1 MLVLRL
7 VFHTEFK
14 VVLTGSMEPELHVGS
29 LLVIMPAE
37 YDDIAIGDDITFV
50 RDEELNLVTHRV
62 IAKDDENMTITT
74 KGIANNIPDKPT
86 IYENV
91 LGKVRLSIP
100 LIGYIGVWLST
111 PSGIIAVVTIAAVIV
126 LGIILLKVFRK
137 PSPEE
142 TEEGVQPE
150 PEKADADEKIT

>member
-1 MLVLRL
+1 MLRL

-14 VVLTGSMEPELHVGS
+14 VVLTGSMEPDLHVGS

-37 YDDIAIGDDITFV
+37 YDEIEIGDDITFV

-62 IAKDDENMTITT
+62 IAKDDDKMTITT
-74 KGIANNIPDKPT
+74 KGIANNTPDKPT

-91 LGKVRLSIP
+91 VGKVRFSIP

-111 PSGIIAVVTIAAVIV
+111 PSGVIAVITVVAVII
-126 LGIILLKVFRK
+126 LGILLLRLFRK
-137 PSPEE
+137 PAAKDGKESEQTE
-142 TEEGVQPE
+142 TQE
-150 PEKADADEKIT
+150 ADADPENK